1 MLIMLFM
8 YGAGLFGV
16 DMPIMSANTEQIGV
30 TKCWRRTIM
39 RLLRAVR
46 TDQSLEQYVDRL
58 GTLGMPD
65 KLVREA
71 ISLAN
76 IGLACQDS
84 DNSWAQ
90 KMIRLANYGRIV
102 MIKPKYRYLRT
113 REQRIKQDIARKKLS
128 LQRRLRLAQQTTH
141 CADQPDQ
148 SHQTMK
154 PDSAGP
160 TDEKVK

>member
-1 MLIMLFM
+1 MAF
-8 YGAGLFGV
+8 GVWLFGV
-16 DMPIMSANTEQIGV
+16 DMPTMSVTTERLGV

-46 TDQSLEQYVDRL
+46 TDQSIEQCVNTL
-58 GTLGMPD
+58 GALGMPD
-65 KLVREA
+65 RLVREA

-90 KMIRLANYGRIV
+90 KMIRLANYGRIMV
-102 MIKPKYRYLRT
+102 IKPKYRYLRT

-141 CADQPDQ
+141 CADQPDR
-148 SHQTMK
+148 SNQTMK
-154 PDSAGP
+154 PDAPGP
-160 TDEKVK
+160 TDEVK